1 MDNKE
6 KLLVKAKLAE
16 KGFMPISEDSF
27 IEELYPD
34 SRVVAIIG
42 KGAEKEIFVVGHEK
56 LEEMGSSYKDCYD
69 DIPEIKLYNQRL
81 PSDEMNLSI
90 ESSELILEK
99 HKKIMNSI
107 SNKPN
112 SKTDRTV
119 NMKFTDDEGN
129 AQNLNRKRRKYS

>member
-16 KGFMPISEDSF
+16 KGFMPVSEDSF
-27 IEELYPD
+27 IEDLFPD

-42 KGAEKEIFVVGHEK
+42 KGNEKEIFVVGHEK
-56 LEEMGSSYKDCYD
+56 LEETGSSYKDCLD

-81 PSDEMNLSI
+81 PSDEMNLTV
-90 ESSELILEK
+90 ESSELLLEK
-99 HKKIMNSI
+99 HKKIMHSTTK
-107 SNKPN
+107 KPN

-119 NMKFTDDEGN
+119 RG
-129 AQNLNRKRRKYS
+129 LR